1 MLCMQSHSYDLN
13 FELKIVAEVEAV
25 KYNPI
30 KNVVD
35 IL

>member
-1 MLCMQSHSYDLN
+1 MQCHSYNLN
-13 FELKIVAEVEAV
+13 FELKIVAEIEAV
-25 KYNPI
+25 KNNPL

>member
-1 MLCMQSHSYDLN
+1 MQCYSYDLN
-13 FELKIVAEVEAV
+13 FELKIVAEVEAM
-25 KYNPI
+25 KNNPL

>member
-1 MLCMQSHSYDLN
+1 MQCHSYDLN
-13 FELKIVAEVEAV
+13 FELKIVAEIEAV
-25 KYNPI
+25 KNNPR

>member
-1 MLCMQSHSYDLN
+1 MQCHSYNLN
-13 FELKIVAEVEAV
+13 FELKIVAEIEVV
-25 KYNPI
+25 KNNPR

>member
-1 MLCMQSHSYDLN
+1 MQCYSYNLN
-13 FELKIVAEVEAV
+13 FKLKIVAEIEAV
-25 KYNPI
+25 KNNPL